1 MRSRRFRTQVLGG
14 MMQARASVELMTE
27 ALELIV
33 KALHLLDEAEAPG
46 DIGAHVD
53 LARERLSRAL
63 EMTRV
68 SSTYAQHAAGRPVT

>member
-1 MRSRRFRTQVLGG
+1 
-14 MMQARASVELMTE
+14 
-27 ALELIV
+27 LELIV